1 MLKQFVGSRK
11 LTFVLL
17 ALLLAVGLFGWS
29 AVQSRASVVSNIMYF
44 VPEDTKLIEANITP
58 NALNEVVT
66 NEVGF
71 SYVDKVGATADW
83 KVIEDLATKGELD
96 ALIIHYAAQEAVDW
110 AALRAW
116 FQNDGLI
123 IAGIGLAG
131 DELASSLGAPDLFI
145 RQGTEEMK
153 FDYFIYHVQVS
164 GQPEDVEKVVESG
177 FASEELEDVKA
188 PLSVGRSASRG
199 FLFGES
205 GDMTKFLGSIDGQL
219 IQLALDKESQP

>member
-29 AVQSRASVVSNIMYF
+29 AVQSKASVVSKIMYF
-44 VPEDTKLIEANITP
+44 VPEDTGLIEANITP

-66 NEVGF
+66 QEVGF
-71 SYVDKVGATADW
+71 SYVDEVGATSDW

-96 ALIIHYAAQEAVDW
+96 ALIIHHAAQETVDW
-110 AALRAW
+110 TALKTW

-123 IAGIGLAG
+123 VAGIGLPG
-131 DELASSLGAPDLFI
+131 DELASSLGAPGLFI
-145 RQGTEEMK
+145 RQDAAEMD
-153 FDYFIYHVQVS
+153 FDYFIYRVQVS
-164 GQPEDVEKVVESG
+164 GQPEDVEKVVDTG
-177 FASEELEDVKA
+177 FASEEIDNIKA

-199 FLFGES
+199 FLFGELENV
-205 GDMTKFLGSIDGQL
+205 TKFLGLLDGHL
-219 IQLALDKESQP
+219 IRAAMDEGS